1 VKKIIQSF
9 VSVCLVLHAIAAP
22 AQTPVEPTK
31 KPSRYEREHG
41 GSGGVFR
48 RDPNIWVYTTEVA
61 RDTGMPMEWASDELK
76 GVVAA
81 AFRREPEGAEQDC
94 GWGGNKNACSPVR
107 RCVLELYFDR
117 TVQKLPWREGSP
129 VVDFDTSDGFSS
141 SIKHGQLWT
150 FDPVTQS
157 SGRKLSIFS
166 GRTPFTDPE
175 TGKDLF
181 WDDAASPRFQVHP
194 ASDFIPGGYQV
205 MAYDKEIHGRYSYLK
220 LNHGCGG
227 HPKAQGV
234 TLQIVSKLDMR
245 KESKDR
251 QPLLRIFLPA
261 GWSARAGEVVK
272 QDREQEHNFYK
283 GVWEGMPKGDRP

>member
-1 VKKIIQSF
+1 MKKTIQSIF
-9 VSVCLVLHAIAAP
+9 LAGLALLAMAAP
-22 AQTPVEPTK
+22 AQTSTEPSK
-31 KPSRYEREHG
+31 KLSRYEREQG
-41 GSGGVFR
+41 ASGGVFR
-48 RDPNIWVYTTEVA
+48 RDPNIWVYTTQVA
-61 RDTGMPMEWASDELK
+61 RDMGMPMEWASDELK

-94 GWGGNKNACSPVR
+94 GWGGNKNACSPVM

-141 SIKHGQLWT
+141 SIKHGRFWT

-157 SGRKLSIFS
+157 AGRKPSIFS

-181 WDDAASPRFQVHP
+181 WKSAGAPHGTGRLQT
-194 ASDFIPGGYQV
+194 
-205 MAYDKEIHGRYSYLK
+205 MAYDREIHGRYSYLK
-220 LNHGCGG
+220 LDHGCGG
-227 HPKAQGV
+227 HPFAKGQ
-234 TLQIVSKLDMR
+234 TLQLSLIDKMTLKVEKVLY
-245 KESKDR
+245 E
-251 QPLLRIFLPA
+251 IYLPA
-261 GWSARAGEVVK
+261 GWSERAGVVVK

-283 GVWEGMPKGDRP
+283 GVWEGTQKGAKP

>member
-1 VKKIIQSF
+1 MNKIIQSF
-9 VSVCLVLHAIAAP
+9 VSVCLVLSAIAAS
-22 AQTPVEPTK
+22 AQTPTEPTK
-31 KPSRYEREHG
+31 KMSRYEAVHG
-41 GSGGVFR
+41 GDGGVFR
-48 RDPNIWVYTTEVA
+48 RDPNIWVYSSEVA
-61 RDTGMPMEWASDELK
+61 RMKGLPMEWASDELR
-76 GVVAA
+76 GVAAA
-81 AFRREPEGAEQDC
+81 AFRREPDGAEQDC
-94 GWGGNKNACSPVR
+94 GWGGNKNACSPVMK
-107 RCVLELYFDR
+107 CVLELYFDR

-157 SGRKLSIFS
+157 SGRKPSIFS

-181 WDDAASPRFQVHP
+181 WDDAASPKFQVHP

-234 TLQIVSKLDMR
+234 TLQLVSKLDMR

-251 QPLLRIFLPA
+251 QPLIRIFLPA
-261 GWSARAGEVVK
+261 GWSSRAGEVVK

-283 GVWEGMPKGDRP
+283 GVWEGMPKGGKP